1 MPISDVTQAASTAV
15 QQTTSSQMLGQD
27 GFFKLLI
34 AQMQLQDPL
43 SPMDNNAMTTQMAQL
58 SSLEQLTDLKENTGL
73 LVMLLDSSIAQQ
85 SMLFAANMLGRGV
98 VAVDPESDEEISGTV
113 QGYQIKGEQIIFDV
127 DGVEV
132 PASWI
137 IKATHAGGEG

>member
-1 MPISDVTQAASTAV
+1 MPISDVTQAASTAA
-15 QQTTSSQMLGQD
+15 QQTSSSQMLGQD
-27 GFFKLLI
+27 GFFKLLV

-43 SPMDNNAMTTQMAQL
+43 SPMDNNTLTTQMAQL

-113 QGYQIKGEQIIFDV
+113 QGYQIKDGQIIFDV

-137 IKATHAGGEG
+137 IKATHAGGEV